1 MYDVIIAGGG
11 PAGLTAAIYAARG
24 GLSAL
29 VLEKAF
35 SGGQMAISHTIENYP
50 GFDSDVP
57 GALLAN
63 NMHVQAEKMGA
74 QIINESIVEFDLEGD
89 EKKVK
94 TAHNE
99 YTAKAVI
106 LAMGATPRKL
116 GIEGEE
122 KFIGSGV
129 SFCATCD
136 GAFFRNADVA
146 VIGGGNTAVEDALYL
161 GKFCKKIYIVHRR
174 DTFRAQRA
182 LVTAAK
188 ELDNVEFLMDTRPV
202 EIKGEFAV
210 NTLVVES
217 IKTGEKRDLP
227 VTGVFVAVGQ
237 EPTTE
242 LVRGKVN
249 LNAAGYIDA
258 GEDCKTNIPG
268 VYCAGD
274 IRAKMLQQIVT
285 AASDGAVAA
294 TQVERTYI

>member
-11 PAGLTAAIYAARG
+11 PAGLSAAIYAARA
-24 GLSAL
+24 GLKAL
-29 VLEKAF
+29 VLERAF

-50 GFDSDVP
+50 GFDSEVP

-74 QIINESIVEFDLEGD
+74 QIVNESITEFVLEGA

-94 TAHNE
+94 TAQNE

-106 LAMGATPRKL
+106 LAMGATPRRL

-129 SFCATCD
+129 SYCATCD

-146 VIGGGNTAVEDALYL
+146 VIGGGNTAVEDVLYL
-161 GKFCKKIYIVHRR
+161 AKFCPKIYLVHRR

-182 LVTAAK
+182 LVEAVK
-188 ELDNVEFLMDTRPV
+188 ELDNVEFLMDSAPV

-210 NTLVVES
+210 NTLVVKNL
-217 IKTGEKRDLP
+217 KTGEKKNIA

-237 EPTTE
+237 QPTTE
-242 LVRGKVN
+242 LIKGQIT
-249 LNAAGYIDA
+249 LDAGGYIDA
-258 GEDCKTNIPG
+258 GEDCKTNIEG
-268 VYCAGD
+268 VFCAGD
-274 IRAKMLQQIVT
+274 IRQKMLRQIVT
-285 AASDGAVAA
+285 AASDGAIAA
-294 TQVERTYI
+294 TQVERAYI

>member
-11 PAGLTAAIYAARG
+11 PAGLSAAIYAARG
-24 GLSAL
+24 GLKTL
-29 VLEKAF
+29 VLERAF

-74 QIINESIVEFDLEGD
+74 QIINEGIIEFVLEGP

-94 TAHNE
+94 TSQGE
-99 YTAKAVI
+99 YTAKSVI

-129 SFCATCD
+129 SYCATCD
-136 GAFFRNADVA
+136 GAFFRNANVA
-146 VIGGGNTAVEDALYL
+146 VIGGGNTAVEDVLYL
-161 GKFCKKIYIVHRR
+161 AKFCPKIYLIHRR

-182 LVTAAK
+182 LVEAVR
-188 ELDNVEFLMDTRPV
+188 ELDNVEFLMDTSPV

-210 NTLVVES
+210 NTLVVKNL
-217 IKTGEKRDLP
+217 KTGETADLA

-237 EPTTE
+237 QPTTD
-242 LVRGKVN
+242 LIKGQIT
-249 LNAAGYIDA
+249 LDAAGYIDS
-258 GEDCKTNIPG
+258 GEDCKTNIEG
-268 VYCAGD
+268 VFCAGD
-274 IRAKMLQQIVT
+274 IRQKMLRQIVT
-285 AASDGAVAA
+285 AASDGAIAA
-294 TQVERTYI
+294 TQVERAYI